1 MQKSLKNVIFNGIA
15 QSVLKTCH
23 WDPLK
28 AFALKHF
35 TKSPMNSF
43 FRKEHPVQK
52 KKTIMETYFLRTFP
66 KVLLKFIDCRKVP

>member
-15 QSVLKTCH
+15 QSVLKICQ

-28 AFALKHF
+28 VFALKHF

-52 KKTIMETYFLRTFP
+52 KTIMETYFLRALS
-66 KVLLKFIDCRKVP
+66 KGWLKFIDCRKFP